1 MPVSQECKSGTCKCK
16 AAFPVCTAKG
26 GRCLDA
32 QSCPAG
38 NDTGSYAVD
47 INTQGVGG
55 TVGIL
60 G

>member
-1 MPVSQECKSGTCKCK
+1 MCKEGFSAC
-16 AAFPVCTAKG
+16 AARG

-32 QSCPAG
+32 KSCPAG
-38 NDTGSYAVD
+38 GETGSYAVD